1 MVKLIKVKAVY
12 YEFNIKK
19 SESKSLFCIHA
30 IFLVLLSGCTKRKV
44 VDYINIG
51 HNGRSSEEVKDFM
64 LGVYADDVVFD
75 IDKIEM
81 DISFGVNSNL
91 NSLEKLGLQDEQD
104 ADVIVF
110 IHQGSYQLNDY
121 HESIEDIPFLQIL
134 AKYNVVELL
143 EKGYEVYYEY
153 IGFLDRGKTTF
164 NHTEAFIIPQDFVNP
179 SNEET
184 KFTIGIATLRY
195 KEEGILMIVNNY
207 YELRFGDIKN
217 DKVYIRYWA
226 DAIKDKNMG

>member
-1 MVKLIKVKAVY
+1 MNSILRKVKV
-12 YEFNIKK
+12 
-19 SESKSLFCIHA
+19 SLCFVFMLF
-30 IFLVLLSGCTKRKV
+30 FLVLLSGCSKRKV

-91 NSLEKLGLQDEQD
+91 NSLEKLGLLDEQD

-153 IGFLDRGKTTF
+153 IGFLDRG
-164 NHTEAFIIPQDFVNP
+164 
-179 SNEET
+179 
-184 KFTIGIATLRY
+184 
-195 KEEGILMIVNNY
+195 
-207 YELRFGDIKN
+207 
-217 DKVYIRYWA
+217 
-226 DAIKDKNMG
+226 